1 MPFAIAKKE
10 EMTRV
15 FDAEGRAFAVTKVNL
30 LALRVSLVKT
40 VKSDGYNAIQVEPIE
55 EKEEKQKKAPK
66 SEFLVENPEDYKIG
80 DKISYD
86 EIVNGDNIEIVG
98 RGKGKGFAGVIKRH
112 GFHRGPMGHGSNH
125 HRAPGSIGGGY
136 PQRVVAGR
144 KMPGRL
150 GGKQVT
156 ISNLEVFDI
165 DTKAGKLLIKGSI
178 PGPRNAKIKI
188 IVAKT
193 QMDDESTKSTNDESV
208 AQTDNE

>member
-15 FDAEGRAFAVTKVNL
+15 FDEEGRAFAVTRVSL
-30 LALRVSLVKT
+30 LDLRVSAVITSAKN
-40 VKSDGYNAIQVEPIE
+40 GYDAVQVEVIE
-55 EKEEKQKKAPK
+55 ENERKQKRAMKA
-66 SEFLVENPEDYKIG
+66 EFRTETPEKFKIG
-80 DKISYD
+80 DKVSYED
-86 EIVNGDNIEIVG
+86 ITNGDTIEVVG
-98 RGKGKGFAGVIKRH
+98 TGKGKGFAGVIKRH

-156 ISNLEVFDI
+156 LGNLEVFDI
-165 DTKAGKLLIKGSI
+165 DTKSGKLLVKGSV
-178 PGPRNAKIKI
+178 PGPRNSKVRI
-188 IVAKT
+188 IVTDKVAKV
-193 QMDDESTKSTNDESV
+193 ESETE
-208 AQTDNE
+208 

>member
-10 EMTRV
+10 EMTQV
-15 FDAEGRAFAVTKVNL
+15 FDDKGRAFAVTKVSL
-30 LALRVSLVKT
+30 LDLRVSGVL
-40 VKSDGYNAIQVEPIE
+40 KSEKNGYDAVQVEVVE
-55 EKEEKQKKAPK
+55 ENEKKQKKALK
-66 SEFLVENPEDYKIG
+66 AEFHTEAPADFKIG

-86 EIVNGDNIEIVG
+86 EIVSGDTITVVG
-98 RGKGKGFAGVIKRH
+98 TGKGKGFAGVIKRH

-150 GGKQVT
+150 GAKQVT

-165 DTKAGKLLIKGSI
+165 DAKAGKLLIKGSV
-178 PGPRNAKIKI
+178 PGPRNAKLRI
-188 IVAKT
+188 IVANR
-193 QMDDESTKSTNDESV
+193 EVEV
-208 AQTDNE
+208 AVEETAAVQE